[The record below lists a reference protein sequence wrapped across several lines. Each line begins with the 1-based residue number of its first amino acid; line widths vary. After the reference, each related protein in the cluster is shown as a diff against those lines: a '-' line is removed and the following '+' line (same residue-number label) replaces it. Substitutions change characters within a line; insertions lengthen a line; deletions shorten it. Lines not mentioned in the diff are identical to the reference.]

1 MKKSQG
7 FEGEVIIEIPQS
19 IHHQCLKLPLI
30 KSLFISRMGL
40 YPKALHHYFQRQIGI
55 TQVIII
61 YCTDG
66 KGWIQF
72 DKKKIPVGAGE
83 ICFIPSGVPHAY
95 GAQSSNPWTIYW
107 FHVGGRLR
115 DEIIGALPNSG
126 NRPVVFQ
133 IGFSEERNAL
143 FKQMT
148 STLLKGYSA
157 TNLMFA
163 NLTFQYYLAT
173 IISSENFKRDAD
185 SSLDNNTTNK
195 AIDFMQ
201 LNLSNA
207 LTLDNIAQ
215 EAQLSSSFFSRK
227 FRQDTGYSP
236 IEYFNHLRIQK
247 ACQLLHF
254 GELRINEIA
263 LSIGIEDPFYFSR
276 LFKKHMGISPGTY
289 RNNSRN

>member
-7 FEGEVIIEIPQS
+7 FEGEVIIDIPQS
-19 IHHQCLKLPLI
+19 IQNQCLKLPLI
-30 KSLFISRMGL
+30 KSLFISRMGF
-40 YPKALHHYFQRQIGI
+40 YPKALHHYFQRPIGI
-55 TQVIII
+55 SQVIII
-61 YCTDG
+61 YCVDG
-66 KGWIQF
+66 KGWIQLQ
-72 DKKKIPVGAGE
+72 KKKAAIGAGE
-83 ICFIPSGVPHAY
+83 ICIIPSGVPHSY
-95 GAQSSNPWTIYW
+95 GAVSSNPWTIYW
-107 FHVGGRLR
+107 FHLGGSLR
-115 DEIIGALPNSG
+115 DEIASAFSG
-126 NRPVVFQ
+126 NVNRPDVLQ

-143 FKQMT
+143 FKQIT

-157 TNLMFA
+157 TNLLFA

-173 IISSENFKRDAD
+173 IIAPENFKVNAD
-185 SSLDNNTTNK
+185 SDFKNNAIDK

-201 LNLSNA
+201 KNLSNT

-215 EAQLSSSFFSRK
+215 EAQLSASFFSRK
-227 FRQDTGYSP
+227 FKQDTGYSP

-247 ACQLLHF
+247 SCQLLHF